1 MKNNADVYVSFG
13 DTYTALIVRCVI
25 AFETPITD
33 FRFSLNSEFAIDH
46 IKADTDSEWKAIK
59 EWQPQWQYKSKEI
72 EVSAKNPMQKLTIEY
87 SYHKRLSGWCNVIEE
102 KRVALSSYSAWT
114 IFETSMPINFIF
126 KMENMKEYFVINAR
140 YDDASNLWVY
150 GETDHD
156 EGNIVALKKG
166 HYHLATTGNF
176 CFYYLNKDEKD
187 YADCYTSNYDG
198 IMAYFTSIFGEKD
211 INKMSIV
218 SLGLETGGGAYFRKE
233 LMVIDK
239 IDVSED
245 KEKIRQS
252 VIGLLGH
259 ELGHNWFTG
268 ADITTW
274 EDWLN
279 ETGAEWAALLY
290 ILSLNEKEFF
300 ENHISKAKENYKD
313 TPVIK
318 SLDGKRPNDGVHT
331 RGVMMFYEIYRE
343 YGIEVITTILKGLIE
358 LNKHT
363 TENFLVELKN
373 KIGSDIPNKI
383 EQGLTMKDY
392 TELFA

>member
-1 MKNNADVYVSFG
+1 
-13 DTYTALIVRCVI
+13 
-25 AFETPITD
+25 
-33 FRFSLNSEFAIDH
+33 
-46 IKADTDSEWKAIK
+46 
-59 EWQPQWQYKSKEI
+59 
-72 EVSAKNPMQKLTIEY
+72 
-87 SYHKRLSGWCNVIEE
+87 
-102 KRVALSSYSAWT
+102 
-114 IFETSMPINFIF
+114 
-126 KMENMKEYFVINAR
+126 
-140 YDDASNLWVY
+140 
-150 GETDHD
+150 
-156 EGNIVALKKG
+156 
-166 HYHLATTGNF
+166 
-176 CFYYLNKDEKD
+176 
-187 YADCYTSNYDG
+187 
-198 IMAYFTSIFGEKD
+198 
-211 INKMSIV
+211 MSIV
-218 SLGLETGGGAYFRKE
+218 SLGLETGSGAYFRKE

-383 EQGLTMKDY
+383 EQSLTMKDY